1 MDLFT
6 QKLQLNNGILHGYE
20 QSITSAK
27 TCRRITA
34 YGTTFVGDNYLA
46 GTKVLDFGGGK
57 FDDAKNYL
65 AERKIKCEVYDPYN
79 RTHEENSQAINAKYD
94 VLLCNNVLNTLT
106 DDVIENAIMDM
117 VLVMKH
123 CGIEVGYVTVYERTR
138 NGVGELT
145 AKDQYQRNEKTESY
159 VELLSKYFQ
168 NVSVKKKVITVE
180 GVK

>member
-6 QKLQLNNGILHGYE
+6 QKLKLNNEILHGYE
-20 QSITSAK
+20 QKITSAK

-34 YGTTFVGDNYLA
+34 YGTTVVGDTYPA
-46 GTKVLDFGGGK
+46 GAKVLDFGGGK

-79 RTHEENSQAINAKYD
+79 RTHEENINAINAKYD

-106 DDVIENAIMDM
+106 DDVIENVIMDM

-123 CGIEVGYVTVYERTR
+123 CEIAIGYITVYERTR
-138 NGVGELT
+138 NGIGELT

-159 VELLSKYFQ
+159 IAVLTKYFQ
-168 NVSVKKKVITVE
+168 TVSIKKKVITVE
-180 GVK
+180 GIK